1 MKIAQVAPLFESVPP
16 QLYGGTERIVSF
28 LTEELVRQGHDVTLY
43 ASGDSV
49 TSARLVPV
57 CPRALRLAGGKP
69 EPGPPQTVQLERLF
83 ADAPGYDVV
92 HFHNDFHHLPL
103 STRQRLPFVHTL
115 HNRSDTPELAD
126 LFRLFPR
133 APLISISNAQRQALP
148 GLNWQATVYHGLPL
162 ELFHYQASPQP
173 YVAFLG
179 RISPEKQVHH
189 AVQIARKAGIPLK
202 IAAKVDAADRSYYE
216 NVARPL
222 LALPGV
228 EFVGEIGGADK
239 DRFLGDALALLFPI
253 SWPEPFGLVMIE
265 ALACGTPVIA
275 YRQGSVPE
283 VIVDGVSG
291 YIVDGVSEAVAAL
304 RRIEHL
310 QREHCR
316 SQFEQRF
323 SAVRMTSDY
332 VSAFEFVADSTTCPP
347 LRYERHAR

>member
-1 MKIAQVAPLFESVPP
+1 M
-16 QLYGGTERIVSF
+16 SF

-43 ASGDSV
+43 ASGDS
-49 TSARLVPV
+49 TTAARLVPV
-57 CPRALRLAGGKP
+57 CPRSLRLAEGKP

-83 ADAPGYDVV
+83 AEATRYDIV
-92 HFHNDFHHLPL
+92 HYHCDFHHLPL

-126 LFRLFPR
+126 LFRLFPK
-133 APLISISNAQRQALP
+133 APLVSISNAQRSALP
-148 GLNWQATVYHGLPL
+148 GLNWRATVYHGLPPD
-162 ELFHYQASPQP
+162 LFHYQPSPES

-189 AVQIARKAGIPLK
+189 AVEIARRAGIPLK
-202 IAAKVDAADRSYYE
+202 IAAKIDAADRSYYE
-216 NVARPL
+216 SVARPL
-222 LALPGV
+222 FTLPGV
-228 EFVGEIGGADK
+228 EFIGEIGGAAK
-239 DRFLGDALALLFPI
+239 DRFLGNALALLFPI

-283 VIVDGVSG
+283 VIIDGVSG
-291 YIVDGVSEAVAAL
+291 YIVEGISEAVAAL

-310 QREHCR
+310 DRSRCR
-316 SQFEQRF
+316 AQFEERF
-323 SAVRMTSDY
+323 SAARMTADY
-332 VSAFEFVADSTTCPP
+332 VNAFELVADRAASAP